1 VLHVDPND
9 FYGAAEAAF
18 SLQEV
23 DDWAGKNRDESTT
36 SIFAAAEVTKPATAE
51 EQGLS
56 FPRAYS
62 IVLAPQII
70 HTKSELLSQ
79 LVSSKAFR
87 QVEFL
92 AVGSF
97 YIFQPPSSESS
108 TQQQQPSLSRIPST
122 REDVFAST
130 AIPTR
135 AKRSL
140 MKFLKFV
147 LEYDANTEVWKHGA
161 GEPLVDFLASEFKL
175 DERLRADVMT
185 LTLSLDGAISVG
197 DGLAAIHRHMTS
209 MGLFGAGFAA
219 VYPKW
224 GGLSE
229 VAQVGCRAG
238 AVGGA
243 VYMLG
248 TGVTDVQKAA
258 EEGGEGPELPL
269 GISLSNGISIRTKT
283 LVQPATVQTGGDAVS
298 LSRLTAIVN
307 SDMSQVFEAIME
319 GAPTPAVAVVAF
331 PPGYIPTDGEE
342 SSKYPI
348 YAMLHSSDTGE
359 CPAGQCVVYLST
371 LLTPTSRNLL
381 EKALSSL
388 LAAVAN
394 GESEAPSALYKLY
407 YEQTSGSSTSV
418 DVDGAI
424 VDFPP
429 LPLDLAFND
438 AVMGQVRAAWDAV
451 TKGDEP
457 DGSAGYMK
465 FEDREGAVD
474 DDNFD

>member
-1 VLHVDPND
+1 MQ
-9 FYGAAEAAF
+9 EAD
-18 SLQEV
+18 E
-23 DDWAGKNRDESTT
+23 WAGKNRDEPTLTS
-36 SIFAAAEVTKPATAE
+36 SIFAAAEVTKPATAGDR
-51 EQGLS
+51 GLS

-62 IVLAPQII
+62 LALAPQII

-97 YIFQPPSSESS
+97 YIFQPSSSESS
-108 TQQQQPSLSRIPST
+108 TQPSLSRIPST

-147 LEYDANTEVWKHGA
+147 LEYDAEPQTEAWKARA
-161 GEPLVDFLASEFKL
+161 GEPLVEFLASEFKL

-197 DGLAAIHRHMTS
+197 AGLAAIHRHMTS

-248 TGVTDVQKAA
+248 TGVTDVQKTE
-258 EEGGEGPELPL
+258 EEGSRDPKLPL
-269 GISLSNGISIRTKT
+269 GISLSNGISIRAKT
-283 LVQPATVQTGGDAVS
+283 LVQPAQLQTGGGDAVS
-298 LSRLTAIVN
+298 LSRLTAIVS
-307 SDMSQVFEAIME
+307 SDMSSVFEAMMD

-331 PPGYIPTDGEE
+331 PPGCISADGLEP
-342 SSKYPI
+342 SKFPI

-359 CPAGQCVVYLST
+359 CPAGQCEYHHPRVSLFILLS
-371 LLTPTSRNLL
+371 
-381 EKALSSL
+381 
-388 LAAVAN
+388 
-394 GESEAPSALYKLY
+394 
-407 YEQTSGSSTSV
+407 
-418 DVDGAI
+418 
-424 VDFPP
+424 
-429 LPLDLAFND
+429 
-438 AVMGQVRAAWDAV
+438 
-451 TKGDEP
+451 
-457 DGSAGYMK
+457 
-465 FEDREGAVD
+465 
-474 DDNFD
+474 